1 MTGKCLF
8 SMNNFVV
15 VQDHPDML
23 TYIDFLQK
31 KNAES
36 LSFYPKQVFEREK
49 EKGRLFLGMLNGQ
62 PCGYIYVGAQGNA
75 VKCHQVCIQYDARL
89 QMYGAA
95 LVSAL
100 EEYASDGNATAVS
113 LRCGFDIDAN
123 KFWKALGYE
132 VVAIVDGGVRRMR
145 KINIWRKQL
154 LPELF
159 ETLGLEPASGKTN
172 ATVWRKNKKT
182 GLITGFNRGKTL
194 DQYRQIVISEKL

>member
-1 MTGKCLF
+1 MDFT
-8 SMNNFVV
+8 VI
-15 VQDHPDML
+15 QDHPDL
-23 TYIDFLQK
+23 LVYVDQLQK

-49 EKGRLFLGMLNGQ
+49 EKGRLFLGLLNGQ
-62 PCGYIYVGAQGNA
+62 PCGYIYVGAQGTT

-89 QMYGAA
+89 RMYGAA

-100 EEYASDGNATAVS
+100 ETYAAEGNATSVS

-145 KINIWRKQL
+145 KINVWRKQL

-159 ETLGLEPASGKTN
+159 ETIGVEPAVGKTN
-172 ATVWRKNKKT
+172 SSVWRKNKKT
-182 GLITGFNRGKTL
+182 GLITGFNRGKVL
-194 DQYRQIVISEKL
+194 QQYKSIIVSDKP

>member
-1 MTGKCLF
+1 MDFT
-8 SMNNFVV
+8 VI
-15 VQDHPDML
+15 QDHPDL
-23 TYIDFLQK
+23 LVYVDQLQK
-31 KNAES
+31 KNAEN

-49 EKGRLFLGMLNGQ
+49 EKGRLFLGLLNGQ
-62 PCGYIYVGAQGNA
+62 PCGYIYVGAQGTT

-89 QMYGAA
+89 RMYGAA

-100 EEYASDGNATAVS
+100 ETYAAEGNATSVS

-145 KINIWRKQL
+145 KINVWRKQL

-159 ETLGLEPASGKTN
+159 ETIGVEPAVGKTN
-172 ATVWRKNKKT
+172 SSVWRKNKKT
-182 GLITGFNRGKTL
+182 GLITGFNRGKVL
-194 DQYRQIVISEKL
+194 QQYKSIIVSDKL

>member
-1 MTGKCLF
+1 MDFT
-8 SMNNFVV
+8 VI
-15 VQDHPDML
+15 QDHPDL
-23 TYIDFLQK
+23 LVYVDQLQK

-49 EKGRLFLGMLNGQ
+49 EKGRLFLGLLNGQ
-62 PCGYIYVGAQGNA
+62 PCGYIYVGAQGTT

-89 QMYGAA
+89 RMYGAA

-100 EEYASDGNATAVS
+100 ETYAADGNATSVS

-145 KINIWRKQL
+145 KINVWRKQL

-159 ETLGLEPASGKTN
+159 ETIGVEPAVGKTN
-172 ATVWRKNKKT
+172 SSVWRKNKKT
-182 GLITGFNRGKTL
+182 GLITGFNRGKVL
-194 DQYRQIVISEKL
+194 QQYKSIIVSDKL

>member
-1 MTGKCLF
+1 MDFT
-8 SMNNFVV
+8 VI
-15 VQDHPDML
+15 QDHPDL
-23 TYIDFLQK
+23 LVYVDQLQK

-49 EKGRLFLGMLNGQ
+49 EKGRLFLGLLNGQ
-62 PCGYIYVGAQGNA
+62 PCGYIYVGAQGTT

-89 QMYGAA
+89 RMYGAA

-100 EEYASDGNATAVS
+100 ETYATEGNATSVS

-145 KINIWRKQL
+145 KINVWRKQL

-159 ETLGLEPASGKTN
+159 ETIGVEPAVGKTN
-172 ATVWRKNKKT
+172 SSVWRKNKKT
-182 GLITGFNRGKTL
+182 GLITGFNRGKVL
-194 DQYRQIVISEKL
+194 QQYKSIIVSDKL

>member
-1 MTGKCLF
+1 M
-8 SMNNFVV
+8 MDFVV
-15 VQDHPDML
+15 VQDHPQML
-23 TYIDFLQK
+23 VYIDSLQK

-36 LSFYPKQVFEREK
+36 LSFYPQQVFEREK
-49 EKGRLFLGMLNGQ
+49 EKGRLFLGILNGQ
-62 PCGYIYVGAQGNA
+62 PCGYIYAGAQSTT

-89 QMYGAA
+89 RQYGAA

-100 EEYASDGNATAVS
+100 EEYACQGNATAVS

-145 KINIWRKQL
+145 KINVWRKQL

-159 ETLGLEPASGKTN
+159 ETVALEPAIGKTD
-172 ATVWRKNKKT
+172 ASVWRKNKKT
-182 GLITGFNRGKTL
+182 GLITVFNRGKVL
-194 DQYRQIVISEKL
+194 SQYKKIIVSSST

>member
-1 MTGKCLF
+1 MDFT
-8 SMNNFVV
+8 VI
-15 VQDHPDML
+15 QDHPDL
-23 TYIDFLQK
+23 LVYVDQLQK

-49 EKGRLFLGMLNGQ
+49 EKGRLFLGLLNGQ
-62 PCGYIYVGAQGNA
+62 PCGYIYVGAQGTT

-89 QMYGAA
+89 RMYGAA

-100 EEYASDGNATAVS
+100 ETYAAEGNATSVS

-145 KINIWRKQL
+145 KINVWRKQL

-159 ETLGLEPASGKTN
+159 ETIGVEPAVGKTN
-172 ATVWRKNKKT
+172 SSVWRKNKKT
-182 GLITGFNRGKTL
+182 GLITGFNRGKVL
-194 DQYRQIVISEKL
+194 QQYKSIIVSDKL

>member
-1 MTGKCLF
+1 
-8 SMNNFVV
+8 MNEFIVI
-15 VQDHPDML
+15 QDHPDML

-49 EKGRLFLGMLNGQ
+49 DKGRLFLGLLNGQ
-62 PCGYIYVGAQGNA
+62 PCGYIYVGAQGDT

-89 QMYGAA
+89 RMYGAA
-95 LVSAL
+95 LVAAL
-100 EEYASDGNATAVS
+100 EEYASEGNATAVS

-132 VVAIVDGGVRRMR
+132 VVSIVDGGVRRMR
-145 KINIWRKQL
+145 KINVWRKQL

-159 ETLGLEPASGKTN
+159 ETIGLEPAVGKTN
-172 ATVWRKNKKT
+172 STVWRKNKQT
-182 GLITGFNRGKTL
+182 GLITGFSRGKVL
-194 DQYRQIVISEKL
+194 DQYRQIIITDKI

>member
-1 MTGKCLF
+1 MDFT
-8 SMNNFVV
+8 VI
-15 VQDHPDML
+15 QDHPDL
-23 TYIDFLQK
+23 LVYVDQLQK

-49 EKGRLFLGMLNGQ
+49 EKKRLFLGLLNGQ
-62 PCGYIYVGAQGNA
+62 PCGYIYVGAQGTT

-89 QMYGAA
+89 RMYGAA

-100 EEYASDGNATAVS
+100 ETYAAEGNATSVS

-145 KINIWRKQL
+145 KINVWRKQL

-159 ETLGLEPASGKTN
+159 ETIGVEPAVGKTN
-172 ATVWRKNKKT
+172 SSVWRKNKKT
-182 GLITGFNRGKTL
+182 GLITGFNRGKVL
-194 DQYRQIVISEKL
+194 QQYKSIIVSDKL